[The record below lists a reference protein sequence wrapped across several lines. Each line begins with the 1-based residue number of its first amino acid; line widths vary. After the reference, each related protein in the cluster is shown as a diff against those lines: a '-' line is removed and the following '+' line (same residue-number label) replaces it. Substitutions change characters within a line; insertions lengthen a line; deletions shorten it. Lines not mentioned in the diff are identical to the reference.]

1 MIHKNKYLVCLTFIS
16 SFLSAQITL
25 ETVKLPKKIDE
36 TSGLEFF
43 KGHFITHNDS
53 GGKSKL
59 YAFTSEGD
67 FLKSHK
73 IKGATNIDWE
83 ELTADNNYIYICDT
97 GNNYGTR
104 KDLKIYKI
112 DKDFILKDSIF
123 ISYENQKSFKRK
135 RKNRYDAEAVASVDS
150 VLLLFSKDR
159 KKLSTQVYSIPK
171 EAKSYILKPIA
182 EFQVEALVTAADYDP
197 ISKTLALTSYTFEGD
212 QYLYRFLNF
221 NINDINN
228 SKFDKYL
235 IPVKPAQIEAIK
247 IEDSSSFWITSED
260 EGDGVPRLFKTCIDF

>member
-1 MIHKNKYLVCLTFIS
+1 MTYKKYLICLTFFS

-43 KGHFITHNDS
+43 KGHFVTHNDS

-59 YAFTSEGD
+59 YSFTSEGD
-67 FLKSHK
+67 FLKSYK

-112 DKDFILKDSIF
+112 DKDFILKDSIL

-159 KKLSTQVYSIPK
+159 KKLSTQVYFIPK